1 MRRRNATAAGN
12 SPRASSRN
20 RCNSD
25 MLANL
30 SVVAGNYG
38 LTTGG
43 VPASSAAAVASLQC
57 PHHPPTPDVRPIAIG
72 GDDNRA
78 VEHKFACADAPRA
91 LVGDAL
97 QRALV

>member
-12 SPRASSRN
+12 SARASSRN

-25 MLANL
+25 MLAIL

-43 VPASSAAAVASLQC
+43 VPASSVCGVARLQC
-57 PHHPPTPDVRPIAIG
+57 PHHPPAPDVRPLAIG
-72 GDDNRA
+72 SDDDRM
-78 VEHKFACADAPRA
+78 VENKFACADALHA
-91 LVGDAL
+91 FLGDVL

>member
-25 MLANL
+25 MLAIL
-30 SVVAGNYG
+30 SAVASNYG

-43 VPASSAAAVASLQC
+43 VPASSASAIASLQC
-57 PHHPPTPDVRPIAIG
+57 PHHPPALNIRPLAIG
-72 GDDNRA
+72 GDDDRT
-78 VEHKFACADAPRA
+78 VENKFACADPVRA
-91 LVGDAL
+91 LVGSAL
-97 QRALV
+97 QHAFV